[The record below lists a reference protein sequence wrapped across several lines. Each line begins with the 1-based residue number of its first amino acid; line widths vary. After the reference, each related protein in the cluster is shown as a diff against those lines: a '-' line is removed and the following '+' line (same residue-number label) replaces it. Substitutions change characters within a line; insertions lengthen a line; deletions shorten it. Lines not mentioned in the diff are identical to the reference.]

1 MPSVLHGAVPTPAP
15 ISTSLKRPLQ
25 DSPLPTAKRQKVSSS
40 STQPHVS
47 PHFTKTTPAQKS
59 AFDLEVAKF
68 FYACNLPFNLADHPQ
83 WTKVCSLLRPGYT
96 PPSRKDIAGSL
107 LDKVYEELR
116 GDMKEAVSGK
126 TATLVEDGWSNI
138 HNEPVIASCLQ
149 VENSVYF
156 LDSHDTGSM
165 TKSAENCKVLCLE
178 SIQKAKDEFNCDVKG
193 VVTDN
198 ARSMEKMRKDLLEQ
212 DSDLIVYGC
221 SAHWLQLLGRDC
233 TPSAITKH
241 ITVVQKYFRNH
252 HKPQAWLSEK
262 GGKKPVLAGD
272 TRWNSEIDMVES
284 FLANRCYYQQ
294 IIQEHEKDLS
304 FDSLLVAKVM
314 DYSLCKNGKDL
325 VDQLRPIAS
334 ALDRCQSDGSS
345 LADACDAWLGLL
357 SEPALRPHEKV
368 VNKRFQDAITLEH
381 LTAYML
387 HPKYRGEKLTMEQQ
401 QDVSTWLANRDP
413 GFITSFISFQAK
425 VAPFP
430 SFSRSDQ
437 HLPTHLVAR
446 CCSLWC

>member
-1 MPSVLHGAVPTPAP
+1 
-15 ISTSLKRPLQ
+15 
-25 DSPLPTAKRQKVSSS
+25 
-40 STQPHVS
+40 
-47 PHFTKTTPAQKS
+47 
-59 AFDLEVAKF
+59 
-68 FYACNLPFNLADHPQ
+68 
-83 WTKVCSLLRPGYT
+83 
-96 PPSRKDIAGSL
+96 
-107 LDKVYEELR
+107 
-116 GDMKEAVSGK
+116 
-126 TATLVEDGWSNI
+126 
-138 HNEPVIASCLQ
+138 
-149 VENSVYF
+149 
-156 LDSHDTGSM
+156 
-165 TKSAENCKVLCLE
+165 
-178 SIQKAKDEFNCDVKG
+178 
-193 VVTDN
+193 
-198 ARSMEKMRKDLLEQ
+198 MEKMRKDLLEQ

-413 GFITSFISFQAK
+413 GFITSFIGFQAK